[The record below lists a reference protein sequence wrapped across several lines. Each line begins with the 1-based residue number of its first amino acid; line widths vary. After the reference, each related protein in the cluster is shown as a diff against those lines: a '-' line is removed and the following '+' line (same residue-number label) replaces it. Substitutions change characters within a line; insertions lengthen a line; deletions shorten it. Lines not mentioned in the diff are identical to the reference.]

1 MNKKLLLFA
10 AFLIV
15 LAGTLISCSTI
26 SSLIGMDGL
35 AGFDGQSEKALQQG
49 FDEIDW
55 LEGQELYDAIAAI
68 CEEGRLTVAY
78 SDRYRALEFT
88 GLTSPLRVYVTNDSV
103 EILHQY
109 GYMWS
114 KDDGWWNP
122 RELRFECYGEAVTDK
137 ILSDEIETID
147 ESYYDEYLR
156 ETVYTRS
163 ENVKHWLTQDA
174 KDFIYKNWT
183 NNDLYIQVIGRRS
196 DYHKV
201 QNVTVANVYRLLFDT
216 LYPYTSFAAAEPQE
230 IIDVLN
236 GMKSFSTD
244 QASAMVMHLA
254 DNENLGASDLE
265 TISNLIMSK
274 INK

>member
-1 MNKKLLLFA
+1 MKKSLLLFA
-10 AFLIV
+10 AVLFV

-26 SSLIGMDGL
+26 SSMIGLDGL

-88 GLTSPLRVYVTNDSV
+88 GLTSPLRVYVTNNSV
-103 EILHQY
+103 EILHEY
-109 GYMWS
+109 NYAWND
-114 KDDGWWNP
+114 KDGWWNP

-137 ILSDEIETID
+137 ILSDEIETIN
-147 ESYYDEYLR
+147 ESFYNEALR
-156 ETVYTRS
+156 ETVYTRA
-163 ENVKHWLTQDA
+163 EKVDHWLTQDA

-230 IIDVLN
+230 IIDTIN
-236 GMKSFSTD
+236 GMKTFSVD
-244 QASAMVMHLA
+244 QALAMIMHLG
-254 DNENLGASDLE
+254 DNENLTAVDVD
-265 TISNLIMSK
+265 TISNLINSK
-274 INK
+274 VK